1 MRTNIVYLLLVCAFG
16 APGYLLYQPTFA
28 LLQVPSLNES
38 NTDFELDDTDEIA
51 FKMNFGD
58 KEEGVLDMLIY
69 TLKDQNFVVNNNSR
83 ICPDQNCEFE
93 FKDTDLVYQPG
104 SNRITMTGNMKVD
117 TGDVTKISEISLDI
131 QPVEASEEDGDK
143 TEIVQGTF
151 SVGMINNGEIEYNVN
166 GTLES
171 QNGGKIL
178 SLQGVECNGI
188 NNDDSKTIDC
198 NY

>member
-1 MRTNIVYLLLVCAFG
+1 
-16 APGYLLYQPTFA
+16 
-28 LLQVPSLNES
+28 
-38 NTDFELDDTDEIA
+38 
-51 FKMNFGD
+51 
-58 KEEGVLDMLIY
+58 MLIY
-69 TLKDQNFVVNNNSR
+69 SLKDQNFVVNNNNR
-83 ICPDQNCEFE
+83 ICPDQNCKFE

-104 SNRITMTGNMKVD
+104 SNDITLDGTMKVD
-117 TGDVTKISEISLDI
+117 TGDVTKINKFYSRL
-131 QPVEASEEDGDK
+131 QPTEARDQNDVK

-151 SVGMINNGEIEYNVN
+151 GIGKEPVNSAEIEYNVN

-171 QNGGKIL
+171 HKGEKIL

>member
-1 MRTNIVYLLLVCAFG
+1 MEFG
-16 APGYLLYQPTFA
+16 
-28 LLQVPSLNES
+28 N
-38 NTDFELDDTDEIA
+38 
-51 FKMNFGD
+51 

-69 TLKDQNFVVNNNSR
+69 TLKDQNFVVSNNSR
-83 ICPDQNCEFE
+83 ICPAQNCEFE

-104 SNRITMTGNMKVD
+104 SNRITMDGNMKVD

-151 SVGMINNGEIEYNVN
+151 SVGMINNAEIEYNVN

-188 NNDDSKTIDC
+188 NNDDSRTIDC